1 MLKKKEYLSLE
12 ELKGR
17 LPLEL
22 HDMVLLFN
30 QQEAEKLAP
39 YREGIDH
46 RIEL

>member
-1 MLKKKEYLSLE
+1 MFAIATSADIEKALGKKEYLSLE

-30 QQEAEKLAP
+30 
-39 YREGIDH
+39 
-46 RIEL
+46 